1 MIYGIIM
8 SGGRGTRLKSNV
20 EKPLFKLHNKPLIKY
35 VLDNINGSKSID
47 QAFIATSPHTP
58 NTKEYL
64 NNENI
69 IDTPGNSYVEDL
81 SYILS
86 NFEEKSKNDSLL
98 FINADLPFISSEI
111 IDDVIESYFKYNVD
125 SLSVMVPVSTFE
137 KLGLKYSYDF
147 NGLVPSGLNVLRSEN
162 IVQDE
167 KIHVLDNEELAF
179 NINTLK
185 DASVA
190 TNNFNKFLK

>member
-1 MIYGIIM
+1 M

-47 QAFIATSPHTP
+47 QTFIATSPHTP

-125 SLSVMVPVSTFE
+125 SLSVMVPVSIFE
-137 KLGLKYSYDF
+137 KLDLKYSYDF